1 MRISDWSSDVC
12 SSDLD
17 PSAPTSTEDSGTVRT
32 VRRGD
37 TASKIIIEVYGNFSP
52 GLLRLVEEANPQ
64 IADLNILDSGDR
76 LNLPSIGDRQPSRVV
91 PADGERRPRPRR
103 AGRHAVDYE
112 RKSAVWGRRVAVRVN
127 LGGGRLIKK

>member
-37 TASKIIIEVYGNFSP
+37 TASKIIIEVYGSFSP
-52 GLLRLVEEANPQ
+52 RLLRLVEEANPK

-76 LNLPSIGDRQPSRVV
+76 LNLPSIGDRQPSRVA
-91 PADGERRPRPRR
+91 PAHGDRRPRR
-103 AGRHAVDYE
+103 AGGHHARSDE
-112 RKSAVWGRRVAVRVN
+112 RRVGKR
-127 LGGGRLIKK
+127 GGGSGRYRGGTVH

>member
-37 TASKIIIEVYGNFSP
+37 TASKIIIEVYGSFSP
-52 GLLRLVEEANPQ
+52 RLLRLVEEANPQ
-64 IADLNILDSGDR
+64 IADLNILDRGDR
-76 LNLPSIGDRQPSRVV
+76 LNLPSIGDRQPSRVA
-91 PADGERRPRPRR
+91 PADGDRRPRR
-103 AGRHAVDYE
+103 AGRNTVDYDT
-112 RKSAVWGRRVAVRVN
+112 GRIASDIGDRDP
-127 LGGGRLIKK
+127 GRITLR